1 MNRPSRETAAGRAY
15 LDLQA
20 RARRD
25 GRPTDELLVLYVLE
39 RFLYRLSRSSLRD
52 RLILKGGMLLAAL
65 DQRRPTG
72 DVDLLAR
79 DVANDVGTVSDLVRE
94 VLRLDFDDGVVFNV
108 EELRAQVIRDTDF
121 VQRCAH
127 CRARHGCACSTPT
140 APRRERRRPS
150 HTVTRRNRVPGPARR
165 AVHGHRLSHRDGSS
179 PAADS
184 PIGCRP
190 ATTKRSRKSSSSPTR
205 S

>member
-1 MNRPSRETAAGRAY
+1 MNIPSRETAAGRAY

-39 RFLYRLSRSSLRD
+39 RFLYRLSQSSLRD

-72 DVDLLAR
+72 DVDLLAK
-79 DVANDVGTVSDLVRE
+79 DVANDVGTVCDLVRE
-94 VLRLDFDDGVVFNV
+94 VLRLEFDDGVVFNV
-108 EELRAQVIRDTDF
+108 EELRAQLIRDTDLYSG
-121 VQRCAH
+121 VRIVVPATVA
-127 CRARHGCACSTPT
+127 RARHPLRLDVSVGDPVTPSP
-140 APRRERRRPS
+140 AEIEF
-150 HTVTRRNRVPGPARR
+150 PGPARR
-165 AVHGHRLSHRDGSS
+165 AVHDHRLPHRDGSS